1 MTYQVDYTPHA
12 IKALEKMDKFTRR
25 MLIGWIDKN
34 LVGCSNPRAHGKPLS
49 TNRVGQWR
57 YRVGD
62 YRIVSKIEDGKLLI
76 LIITIG
82 HRREVYDER

>member
-1 MTYQVDYTPHA
+1 MTYQVEYTPHA

-25 MLIGWIDKN
+25 MLIEWIDKN

-49 TNRVGQWR
+49 ADRAGQWR

>member
-25 MLIGWIDKN
+25 MLIEWIDKN
-34 LVGCSNPRAHGKPLS
+34 LVGCSNPSAHGKPLS
-49 TNRVGQWR
+49 DNRAGQWR

>member
-25 MLIGWIDKN
+25 MMLEWIDKN
-34 LVGCSNPRAHGKPLS
+34 LVGCSNPRVHGKPLS
-49 TNRVGQWR
+49 ANRVGQWR
-57 YRVGD
+57 YRIGD
-62 YRIVSKIEDGKLLI
+62 YRIIAKIEDGKLLI

>member
-49 TNRVGQWR
+49 ANRVEQWR

-62 YRIVSKIEDGKLLI
+62 YRIISKIEDGKLLI